1 MNVNKCNAAM
11 KRHIMQIKGAMTSDN
26 PYHNQHIEDF
36 CDYADAIAREEAQEV
51 REEVPGIVQQAV
63 QQEMASRK
71 IKVEVDKES
80 ARKAKAV
87 FDDFAKSLRK
97 LFK

>member
-51 REEVPGIVQQAV
+51 REEVPGIVQ
-63 QQEMASRK
+63 
-71 IKVEVDKES
+71 
-80 ARKAKAV
+80 
-87 FDDFAKSLRK
+87 
-97 LFK
+97 